1 MIQRLRYIFIFLFI
15 LPGLAFSQKADST
28 IAPLSVKN
36 ASIHSPHKAT
46 LYSLCLP
53 GLGQAYNKKYWK
65 IPVVYAGLGA
75 AAYLFDQNR
84 KELNSTNS
92 FFKTLYAT
100 GTEPTPQ
107 QIADRDDLRVNRDIA
122 GITFVVLYVLQV
134 IDATVDAHFYQFDIN
149 ESLSI
154 KPGAN
159 NRQLVSLTYQFR

>member
-1 MIQRLRYIFIFLFI
+1 M
-15 LPGLAFSQKADST
+15 
-28 IAPLSVKN
+28 
-36 ASIHSPHKAT
+36 
-46 LYSLCLP
+46 
-53 GLGQAYNKKYWK
+53 
-65 IPVVYAGLGA
+65 VYAGLGA

-92 FFKTLYAT
+92 FFKTLYAA

-122 GITFVVLYVLQV
+122 GITFVVLYALQV
-134 IDATVDAHFYQFDIN
+134 IDATVDAHFYKFDIN

-154 KPGAN
+154 KPGEN